1 MKIIGK
7 IAILIVILATETT
20 TACRNAQLMKTGVTE
35 QEKYDILETHN
46 RLRQSVAM
54 GQVRGQPGAE
64 NMMEMKWDSELA
76 AKAQQWASEC
86 TFEHDPSR
94 YLNRFTMG
102 QNLAIMW
109 STEPLG
115 EHEGDFPSRIQN
127 WFNEVNAYNWGA
139 SWSPKTGH
147 YSQLVWGET
156 NLVGCGFSSYYDG
169 YKYNKLWVCNYGPG
183 GNVVGVDPYST
194 GSPACQNFGLSTSSR
209 YPGLCT
215 DAPTIQ
221 TFTYNPPQ
229 QNYITDYNTGKYTAP
244 HKAEY
249 TRVTFNKPQKSVS
262 FSNQLADYSWNQ
274 PQTQQYY
281 QEPKTQQ
288 YFQEPKVQTQYYQ
301 EPQTQQQYYQE
312 PKAQQQYYQEPE
324 THIYIQQEQPVQ
336 NAFAS
341 FKPVR
346 QSTKSDRSSAL
357 LSYNWDAFFN

>member
-1 MKIIGK
+1 MKIIIK
-7 IAILIVILATETT
+7 IALLVSIFTT
-20 TACRNAQLMKTGVTE
+20 DYCSACRGGHLMKTGVSE
-35 QEKYDILETHN
+35 QDKYEILESHN

-64 NMMEMKWDSELA
+64 NMMEMKWDNELA
-76 AKAQQWASEC
+76 AKAQQWANQC

-115 EHEGDFPSRIQN
+115 ENEGDFPSRIQN
-127 WFNEVNAYNWGA
+127 WFNEVNDYGWGS

-156 NLVGCGFSSYYDG
+156 NLVGCGYSYYYDS

-215 DAPTIQ
+215 DAPTYSYQ
-221 TFTYNPPQ
+221 APQ
-229 QNYITDYNTGKYTAP
+229 QNYITDYNEVKYSQP

-249 TRVTFNKPQKSVS
+249 TRITYNKPQKTTTY
-262 FSNQLADYSWNQ
+262 FSNQLADYSWSQ
-274 PQTQQYY
+274 PQQAQVNQY
-281 QEPKTQQ
+281 Q
-288 YFQEPKVQTQYYQ
+288 YNSNPD
-301 EPQTQQQYYQE
+301 
-312 PKAQQQYYQEPE
+312 
-324 THIYIQQEQPVQ
+324 IQVYTVQEQPEQQQQPVH

-341 FKPVR
+341 FQPYQNTL
-346 QSTKSDRSSAL
+346 QSSDRSSAL
-357 LSYNWDAFFN
+357 LTYNWDAFFN

>member
-1 MKIIGK
+1 MMIVFK
-7 IAILIVILATETT
+7 IAILITILATESTG
-20 TACRNAQLMKTGVTE
+20 CRNAALMKTGVTE
-35 QEKYDILETHN
+35 HEKHQILETHN

-54 GQVRGQPGAE
+54 GQVRGQPGAQ
-64 NMMEMKWDSELA
+64 NMMEMKWDNELA

-127 WFNEVNAYNWGA
+127 WFNEVRDYGWGS

-156 NLVGCGFSSYYDG
+156 NLVGCGFSEYYDG

-194 GSPACQNFGLSTSSR
+194 GSPACQNYGLSTSSR
-209 YPGLCT
+209 YPGLC
-215 DAPTIQ
+215 DKPGLQTISYQ
-221 TFTYNPPQ
+221 PAQ
-229 QNYITDYNTGKYTAP
+229 QNYISDYNQDKYTAP

-249 TRVTFNKPQKSVS
+249 TRVTYNKPQKTS
-262 FSNQLADYSWNQ
+262 FANQLADFTWSQ
-274 PQTQQYY
+274 PQSNQQYY
-281 QEPKTQQ
+281 QQPESN
-288 YFQEPKVQTQYYQ
+288 
-301 EPQTQQQYYQE
+301 QQYYQQ
-312 PKAQQQYYQEPE
+312 PQSNQQFYQQPQTDVYVE
-324 THIYIQQEQPVQ
+324 QQPVHDL
-336 NAFAS
+336 FAA
-341 FKPVR
+341 FKP
-346 QSTKSDRSSAL
+346 KSERSNAL
-357 LSYNWDAFFN
+357 LTYNWDAFFN